1 MIRRLSRARVLNKL
15 DSSARPSSNIAGF
28 SSAGTLSSKHK
39 YFNKINQQPSCLTM
53 SLSSTNNT
61 PSATDN
67 TPSAA
72 DNIPPAPSYKHAR
85 TVIKAWFV
93 KKFVDVN
100 FNYSEHL
107 LETQTE
113 NRIQQGI
120 KSLSASLGRYP
131 SDAEILKHHGI
142 KG

>member
-1 MIRRLSRARVLNKL
+1 MS
-15 DSSARPSSNIAGF
+15 SSATDS
-28 SSAGTLSSKHK
+28 
-39 YFNKINQQPSCLTM
+39 
-53 SLSSTNNT
+53 T

-67 TPSAA
+67 IPA
-72 DNIPPAPSYKHAR
+72 PPAYKRAR

-120 KSLSASLGRYP
+120 KSLSVSLGRYP
-131 SDAEILKHHGI
+131 TDAEILKYHGI